1 MFGGFVCGCSGPGAE
16 TMDKSRA
23 WTSDMPTGD
32 LLRHGKS
39 KRCADEGCLSRAE
52 RLEIISLV
60 ATVGMSECSAWLI
73 LMLERGG
80 PDDDPRM
87 EGMKC

>member
-1 MFGGFVCGCSGPGAE
+1 MG
-16 TMDKSRA
+16 KSRA
-23 WTSDMPTGD
+23 WTSDMPIRD
-32 LLRHGKS
+32 LLRYSKS
-39 KRCADEGCLSRAE
+39 NRCADEGCLSRAE

-80 PDDDPRM
+80 PEVDPRM